1 MTEQAPSESSI
12 TFSRIDWHAF
22 SEERGWVM
30 PPPRYGATWTEQE
43 SADLRETWGVLT
55 VEELARRH
63 GRGPQSITGQ
73 AQKLGLIPKPEK
85 AAQSTPK
92 AKPMPAPA
100 SSREVVVRAPRATPA
115 SAVLEPR
122 VAALCASGLPELCA
136 KVIDLAACGVTKPM
150 IAQHLVLSKG
160 LGSVSAHFQKAGLV
174 WGIGGNGAHAV
185 IIEHARTLLRNV

>member
-12 TFSRIDWHAF
+12 TFSRIDWHAL
-22 SEERGWVM
+22 SKERGWVM

-43 SADLRETWGVLT
+43 SADLREAWGVLT

-73 AQKLGLIPKPEK
+73 AQKLGLVPKPEK
-85 AAQSTPK
+85 VPK
-92 AKPMPAPA
+92 VVELMHAPVPA
-100 SSREVVVRAPRATPA
+100 REAVVRTPRATVMGA
-115 SAVLEPR
+115 ALEPR

-136 KVIDLAACGVTKPM
+136 KVIDLAARGATKPM
-150 IAQHLVLSKG
+150 VAQHLALPKG

-174 WGIGGNGAHAV
+174 WGIGGNGAHAA

>member
-1 MTEQAPSESSI
+1 MAEQAPSESSI

-85 AAQSTPK
+85 AAQPTPRVES
-92 AKPMPAPA
+92 PPAPV
-100 SSREVVVRAPRATPA
+100 SSREAVVKVPRNALTGAP
-115 SAVLEPR
+115 LEPR

-136 KVIDLAACGVTKPM
+136 KVIDLAARGVTKPM
-150 IAQHLVLSKG
+150 IAQHLALPKG

-174 WGIGGNGAHAV
+174 WGIGGNGAHAA